1 MYNLLVADDEEKI
14 RLLIKKY
21 AEYEGHRVT
30 EAKTGMEAV
39 ELCRSEEFDLVV
51 LDIMMPELD
60 GFSAAREIRKLSNVP
75 ILMLSARGEEYDRIH
90 GFEVGTDDYVVKPFS
105 PKELMMR
112 IDAIVKR
119 SDITLGQERFVRE
132 GLVINFGAMT
142 VDVDGV
148 RENFSPKEYEL
159 LTCLIKN
166 KNIAMSRDSLI
177 SKIWGYDFYG
187 DERTLDTHIKLIR
200 KRLGKYSDMVVT
212 VRGVGYRFESK

>member
-119 SDITLGQERFVRE
+119 SDITLGQERFVHE

>member
-119 SDITLGQERFVRE
+119 SDITLGQERFVHE
-132 GLVINFGAMT
+132 GLVINFGAIP
-142 VDVDGV
+142 
-148 RENFSPKEYEL
+148 SP
-159 LTCLIKN
+159 
-166 KNIAMSRDSLI
+166 
-177 SKIWGYDFYG
+177 G
-187 DERTLDTHIKLIR
+187 DHPASA
-200 KRLGKYSDMVVT
+200 G
-212 VRGVGYRFESK
+212 

>member
-1 MYNLLVADDEEKI
+1 
-14 RLLIKKY
+14 
-21 AEYEGHRVT
+21 
-30 EAKTGMEAV
+30 
-39 ELCRSEEFDLVV
+39 
-51 LDIMMPELD
+51 
-60 GFSAAREIRKLSNVP
+60 
-75 ILMLSARGEEYDRIH
+75 
-90 GFEVGTDDYVVKPFS
+90 
-105 PKELMMR
+105 MR

-119 SDITLGQERFVRE
+119 SDITLGQERFVHE